1 MYIYKITNIVSAPF
15 WVMGSIE
22 SNLRAFCNFNGLS
35 IDIFTSGLIFKDM
48 SFVIRG
54 ECKERLQADRKGK
67 EMLAKVK
74 RLLEQYM

>member
-15 WVMGSIE
+15 WIMGSIE

-54 ECKERLQADRKGK
+54 ECKEQWLADRKGR
-67 EMLAKVK
+67 EILAKVK
-74 RLLEQYM
+74 RLLGQYM

>member
-1 MYIYKITNIVSAPF
+1 MYIYKITNNVSAPF

-54 ECKERLQADRKGK
+54 ECKERWQADQKGM

-74 RLLEQYM
+74 RLLGQYM

>member
-1 MYIYKITNIVSAPF
+1 MYIYKITNNVSAPF
-15 WVMGSIE
+15 WIMGSIE

-54 ECKERLQADRKGK
+54 ECKERRQADLKGM

-74 RLLEQYM
+74 RLLGQYM

>member
-1 MYIYKITNIVSAPF
+1 MYTYKITNIVSAPF

-54 ECKERLQADRKGK
+54 KCKEQWQAEHRGK
-67 EMLAKVK
+67 KMLANVK

>member
-1 MYIYKITNIVSAPF
+1 MYTYKITNVVSAPF

-35 IDIFTSGLIFKDM
+35 IEIFTSGLIFKDM

-54 ECKERLQADRKGK
+54 KCNEQWQAERVGR

-74 RLLEQYM
+74 CLLEQYM

>member
-1 MYIYKITNIVSAPF
+1 MYTYKITNIVSAPF

-35 IDIFTSGLIFKDM
+35 ISIFTSGLIFKDM

-54 ECKERLQADRKGK
+54 KCNERWQADCKGRK
-67 EMLAKVK
+67 MLVKIK

>member
-1 MYIYKITNIVSAPF
+1 MYTYKITNNVSAPF
-15 WVMGSIE
+15 WVMDSIE

-54 ECKERLQADRKGK
+54 ECKERWQADDEGK
-67 EMLAKVK
+67 KMLAEVK
-74 RLLEQYM
+74 HLLEQYT

>member
-1 MYIYKITNIVSAPF
+1 MYTYKITNMVSAPF
-15 WVMGSIE
+15 WIMGSIE

-54 ECKERLQADRKGK
+54 KCKERWQAETKGR
-67 EMLAKVK
+67 EMMAKVAC
-74 RLLEQYM
+74 LLEQYT

>member
-1 MYIYKITNIVSAPF
+1 
-15 WVMGSIE
+15 
-22 SNLRAFCNFNGLS
+22 LS

-54 ECKERLQADRKGK
+54 ECKERWRADRKGK

-74 RLLEQYM
+74 CLLEQYM